1 MTSSASTP
9 SSRSQGDGPARRVE
23 RIELD
28 EPVETDVTDD
38 VVTVRRAPRY
48 GRFITLGALVGA
60 VVALI
65 LTFAFSGQPADA
77 ELALGFDKGQVFGFL
92 LLLCATIGAA
102 IGAVVALLIDRA
114 SARRAKSVLVVHE
127 STHRVDDVGR
137 SIAVRQAEHR
147 LGELARRLLRQ
158 VVADAGQL
166 AERVRGR

>member
-1 MTSSASTP
+1 MSDPQNSPQPSDPERSAP
-9 SSRSQGDGPARRVE
+9 VGDDVERVDPVESIEGDEPARRVE

-127 STHRVDDVGR
+127 STHRVDD
-137 SIAVRQAEHR
+137 
-147 LGELARRLLRQ
+147 
-158 VVADAGQL
+158 
-166 AERVRGR
+166 

>member
-1 MTSSASTP
+1 MSDPRNSPQPSDPKRSAP
-9 SSRSQGDGPARRVE
+9 VGDDVERVDPVESIDDGSARRVE
-23 RIELD
+23 RIEVD

-102 IGAVVALLIDRA
+102 IGALVALLIDRA

-127 STHRVDDVGR
+127 STHRVD
-137 SIAVRQAEHR
+137 E
-147 LGELARRLLRQ
+147 
-158 VVADAGQL
+158 
-166 AERVRGR
+166 